1 MARKKAAAKKTAV
14 RKTTKKTAAKRAAAQ
29 PMNVHVVIDR
39 SGSMQSIRD
48 DAIGGFNAFLKETK
62 GPGQKW
68 WVWLFDTQ
76 GIDLIQDGVASSKVE
91 KLSTDNFVPRAATPL
106 YDAVGAAIAK
116 AKNVRKTKLN
126 ILMVLTDGQENSSK
140 EWSAKEVKKELTRL
154 ADEENWQVIFV
165 AVGAEAWDETTRFN
179 MGVVVRNTRSKK
191 SMQHAYGTVA
201 EASMDYAAIGS
212 PRKMSWDIDDDGVAS
227 G

>member
-1 MARKKAAAKKTAV
+1 MPA
-14 RKTTKKTAAKRAAAQ
+14 RKTTPKTTAKKRVAPK

-48 DAIGGFNAFLKETK
+48 DAIGGFNTFLKETK
-62 GPGQKW
+62 GAGQKW

-91 KLSTDNFVPRAATPL
+91 KLTAENFVPRACTPL

-116 AKNVRKTKLN
+116 AKQVRKTKLN
-126 ILMVLTDGQENSSK
+126 ILMVLTDGKENSSK
-140 EWSAKEVKKELTRL
+140 EWSAKAVKKELTRL

-165 AVGAEAWDETTRFN
+165 AVGAEAWDETARFD
-179 MGVVVRNTRSKK
+179 MGVVIRNTRSKK
-191 SMQHAYGTVA
+191 SIRQAHGHVA
-201 EASMDYAAIGS
+201 AASMDYMSEGS
-212 PRKMSWDIDDDGVAS
+212 PRKISWDIDDDGEAS
-227 G
+227 GSGAV